1 MNHIS
6 ESIEYEIPYEKVMY
20 FKGIIKNHKEIIDL
34 IENINSY
41 AVSHWETWIAQDSG
55 HHYGEVKF
63 LRKELLKKETDA
75 VIKEKSIFLID
86 SLINSMVKSAEIY
99 EKQYDIGQD
108 NLKFLIEYLN
118 RDVAKYGV
126 NKYYEN
132 SFMGPHTDW
141 NEVNSDLLFTIVI
154 YLNDEYDDG
163 ELYFNNFELKIKP
176 KAGSVIIF
184 PSALPY
190 LHQSLKITKG
200 RKMLI
205 THHWKKIQ
213 PID

>member
-1 MNHIS
+1 MSNIS
-6 ESIEYEIPYEKVMY
+6 EEIEYEIPYDKIMY
-20 FKGIIKNHKEIIDL
+20 FKGIIKNYKEIIDL
-34 IENINSY
+34 IENINSH
-41 AVSHWETWIAQDSG
+41 AVSPWEIWNSHDREYP
-55 HHYGEVKF
+55 YGEVKF
-63 LRKELLKKETDA
+63 LRKELLDKETDKF
-75 VIKEKSIFLID
+75 IKEKSIFLID
-86 SLINSMVKSAEIY
+86 SLISSMIKSAEIY
-99 EKQYDIGQD
+99 EKQYNIGKD
-108 NLKFLIEYLN
+108 NLKFLIKYLN
-118 RDVAKYGV
+118 KDVSKYGV

-132 SFMGPHTDW
+132 NFMGPHTDW

-176 KAGSVIIF
+176 KAGSVVIF
-184 PSALPY
+184 PSTLPY